1 MILAGVD
8 AGNTVLAVS
17 DMSNSGDHEHYLP
30 VVGLPMVAPVGLRRF
45 SSPSSPSSPSS
56 ACTSED
62 EEGDWSTDIIGASTF
77 PRVFPLL
84 VTTMVKYYVI
94 SKPSKSR
101 DTRQK

>member
-8 AGNTVLAVS
+8 AGNTVLAVI

-45 SSPSSPSSPSS
+45 SSPSSPSS
-56 ACTSED
+56 ACISED
-62 EEGDWSTDIIGASTF
+62 EEGDWSTDITGASTF
-77 PRVFPLL
+77 PKVFPLL
-84 VTTMVKYYVI
+84 VSTMVKFYVV
-94 SKPSKSR
+94 SKPSKGR